1 VHAQKNGQE
10 TPVAAHRESKE
21 GPPGFKGAG
30 RPEGQAARMDGL
42 SVGART
48 LAIKLHEQAGC
59 WTQLRGALPAAV
71 LRARVA

>member
-1 VHAQKNGQE
+1 MHKKMGKKHQWRLTVN
-10 TPVAAHRESKE
+10 PRR

-71 LRARVA
+71 LPARVA